1 MDHSASFLFLFSLGA
16 FFVPIFCRRI
26 RIPGL
31 VGEMLYG
38 ILLSVLF
45 YSEKIDLE
53 FIDYL
58 AQMGFIFLMFLA
70 GLELNFDNLNFSS
83 IKLPILFLIT
93 FYSCA
98 FFIWHYYMPEQDIF
112 IILLLTASSIGIAF
126 LGLKL
131 ENVEKTK
138 FGESLIWVA
147 TVGELLSIFL
157 LILFEVSHQY
167 EAIELGLIRDISGF
181 FILLVVAYVLIHLI
195 MLFLWKYP
203 KVVYAL
209 NTSFENDLSRLI
221 VRLAFLMMLTMV
233 ALTSLFDLELILG
246 AFIGGMMFS
255 FIFRDKSNFIGQLES
270 IGYGFFIPFF
280 FMKLGWDFATDTD
293 NLFEAFKKGIEFY
306 VLILL
311 IRFAGSL
318 LFMFRF
324 KGFGFFISLRNS
336 ISSAFLLAAPLTL
349 LVALAKFGAEFKG
362 DPPDGVSLGYNC
374 SYDRRPFRP
383 RWIFNL
389 SFQKKKCHK

>member
-1 MDHSASFLFLFSLGA
+1 MAHFASFLFLFSLGA
-16 FFVPIFCRRI
+16 FFVPIFCRQI
-26 RIPGL
+26 KIPGL

-38 ILLSVLF
+38 VLLSVLF
-45 YSEKIDLE
+45 HQEKVDLE

-83 IKLPILFLIT
+83 VKISVLFSII
-93 FYSCA
+93 FYFCA
-98 FFIWHYYMPEQDIF
+98 FLVWRYYMPEQDIF
-112 IILLLTASSIGIAF
+112 VILLLTASSIGIAF

-131 ENVEKTK
+131 ENAEKTR
-138 FGESLIWVA
+138 FGESLIWIA
-147 TVGELLSIFL
+147 TIGELLSIFL

-167 EAIELGLIRDISGF
+167 ETIEIGLVRDISGF
-181 FILLVVAYVLIHLI
+181 FILLIIAYILIHLI
-195 MLFLWKYP
+195 MLFLWRYP
-203 KVVYAL
+203 RVVYAL
-209 NTSFENDLSRLI
+209 YADFGNDLSRLI
-221 VRLAFLMMLTMV
+221 VRLAFLVMLTMV
-233 ALTSLFDLELILG
+233 ALTSLFELELILG

-280 FMKLGWDFATDTD
+280 FMKLGWDFATDTG
-293 NLFEAFKKGIEFY
+293 NLLDAFINGIEFY
-306 VLILL
+306 GLILV

-324 KGFGFFISLRNS
+324 REFGFFISLRNS

-349 LVALAKFGAEFKG
+349 LVALAKLGLNL
-362 DPPDGVSLGYNC
+362 GVIQQMQYNSAIIAAMMGGLLGPIGF
-374 SYDRRPFRP
+374 SVFH
-383 RWIFNL
+383 
-389 SFQKKKCHK
+389 SKKTLI